1 MAENKTQPTD
11 ASVEEFLAGL
21 TPRRRDEAARLIA
34 LMGGITGEPAVLW
47 GPSIVGFGSRHY
59 RYDTGREGDMPRLGF
74 SPRKAALTIYF
85 DGFDRY
91 SEQLARLGKHRT
103 SVSCLYLNSL
113 ADVDVDVLAEMLR
126 LAHGENEPG
135 LAKPTTV
142 AEYLARVP
150 AASREQLDRLRAL
163 ASEELPEAHEVLS
176 YGIIGY
182 RLDAKR
188 ARVYVSGWKDH
199 VAVYPVPDDP
209 DLAAELAPFVRGKGT
224 LWFALGR
231 PLPDDLL
238 RRTVRALAGR

>member
-47 GPSIVGFGSRHY
+47 GPSIVGFWSRHY

-113 ADVDVDVLAEMLR
+113 ADVDLDVLAEMLR
-126 LAHGENEPG
+126 LAHRENEPG
-135 LAKPTTV
+135 LTKPTTV